1 MPPDSPATL
10 NSRPSYAANAV
21 PTIKLRVLDDQV
33 AHARRTITRM
43 LAGLVPATHLD
54 DLELCVSEL
63 VTNAIKAA
71 RDYAMHSGFTWHYG
85 DTPVHLG
92 IACGPRWTRLDV
104 RDPDPVMPI
113 PPQRDLLD
121 ISGKG
126 LLLVTDIAAVL
137 WPDIATDHKVMHAVI
152 PMPKVELTA
161 VELAAARR

>member
-10 NSRPSYAANAV
+10 SGRPSFAANAV
-21 PTIKLRVLDDQV
+21 PTIKLRVQDDQV
-33 AHARRTITRM
+33 SHARKTTTRM
-43 LAGLVPATHLD
+43 LVGLVPATHLD

-63 VTNAIKAA
+63 VTNAIRAA
-71 RDYAMHSGFTWHYG
+71 RDYAALDGFTWHYS

-113 PPQRDLLD
+113 PPQRGLMD

-126 LLLVTDIAAVL
+126 LKLVTDIAAVV
-137 WPDIATDHKVMHAVI
+137 WPDLAGDHKVMHAVI

>member
-1 MPPDSPATL
+1 MPSDCPATL
-10 NSRPSYAANAV
+10 NGRPSFAASRV
-21 PTIKLRVLDDQV
+21 PTIKLRVQNDQV
-33 AHARRTITRM
+33 AHARHVTTLM
-43 LAGLVPATHLD
+43 LAGFVPATHLD

-71 RDYAMHSGFTWHYG
+71 RDHAALCGFTWHYG

-121 ISGKG
+121 IGGKG
-126 LLLVTDIAAVL
+126 LQLVTDIAAVL
-137 WPDIATDHKVMHAVI
+137 WPDLATDHKIMHAVI

-161 VELAAARR
+161 AELAAARR